1 MGARAPSCPLAETL
15 VAVLPSPGK
24 RLGKLI
30 RPPSLNIPDP
40 VSPTTPTPGTARESA
55 VDERSHHSLLAQ
67 AALNRDNQRKA
78 ASGPDASLTNL
89 VNTPLIPLFQKD
101 KDTAEGKG
109 EPAAPASSTL
119 PGFSGINPYT
129 LNMLANAGLSNEA
142 QLLAAQL
149 VMSGLVQPT
158 ALLQDKAKPKKA
170 PAAWRTTPASA
181 RFPSSALRTSAM
193 RNTLPL
199 KSAGLKSAAIPQTP
213 FSAMESPREEE
224 FDPAMLEDIPGWL
237 RGLRLHKYTQCF
249 DGLRWQEVVA
259 LDDAALES
267 KGVAAVGARRRM
279 LRAFEQARKVMGLE
293 PIPESPVSSKLSI
306 NSPAFTPKFKA
317 EETATTTTTEAT
329 PAAEPVAPA

>member
-1 MGARAPSCPLAETL
+1 MLSRPLAKPFA
-15 VAVLPSPGK
+15 AVLPSPAK

-40 VSPTTPTPGTARESA
+40 VSPTTPTPATARESA

-78 ASGPDASLTNL
+78 AGPDASLTNL

-101 KDTAEGKG
+101 KEAADKG
-109 EPAAPASSTL
+109 EPAAPASTTL

-170 PAAWRTTPASA
+170 PGGPWRTPASA

-193 RNTLPL
+193 RNAAPL

-224 FDPAMLEDIPGWL
+224 FDPAMLDDIPGWL

-249 DGLRWQEVVA
+249 DGLSWQQVIA

-279 LRAFEQARKVMGLE
+279 LRAFEQARKVLGLE
-293 PIPESPVSSKLSI
+293 PIPESPASSKLSV

-317 EETATTTTTEAT
+317 EETATTTTETEATVTPT